1 MIYFYKDILNY
12 KICRNLEIYNEYE
25 DEIKNISNKNTVES
39 LINKIDKLNENR
51 KNIEYNANLNLLVDK
66 IIIEIE
72 GAKWLKL

>member
-1 MIYFYKDILNY
+1 
-12 KICRNLEIYNEYE
+12 
-25 DEIKNISNKNTVES
+25 VES

-72 GAKWLKL
+72 GAK